1 MVAFRSR
8 QIDLRTLGDKIIKLC
23 GRRSM
28 EGGVQHLIAA
38 TTIDV
43 SFRWQ
48 KPLKTG
54 AVAEG
59 SQFSGKLA

>member
-1 MVAFRSR
+1 MW
-8 QIDLRTLGDKIIKLC
+8 K
-23 GRRSM
+23 
-28 EGGVQHLIAA
+28 EGNGEKQHLIAA

-48 KPLKTG
+48 NPFRAG

-59 SQFSGKLA
+59 SQFSGKLV